1 MHPLPCSTTTLL
13 LCVLYTHTHTHTH
26 TSTYVQVVC
35 DPQRGSLEESRLT
48 GNPRMHER
56 VGSSSSHCKHLLP
69 MKFSPLRIYSLFNLF
84 HILFQLIWFYPFPP
98 FSLHCIIE
106 KAREFQKDIY
116 FCFID
121 SSKAFDCVDHNKI
134 WKILQEMGIA
144 DHLTCF
150 LKNLYAGQGEMK
162 PVSPKGYQP

>member
-1 MHPLPCSTTTLL
+1 MIVSSLCILSHAPLLPYSSVSC
-13 LCVLYTHTHTHTH
+13 THTHTHTH

-48 GNPRMHER
+48 GNPRMHQR
-56 VGSSSSHCKHLLP
+56 VGSSSSPCKRLLP
-69 MKFSPLRIYSLFNLF
+69 MKFPPLLIYSLFNLF
-84 HILFQLIWFYPFPP
+84 HILFQLIWFYSFPP

-121 SSKAFDCVDHNKI
+121 SAKAFVWITTNCGKFFKR
-134 WKILQEMGIA
+134 WE
-144 DHLTCF
+144 
-150 LKNLYAGQGEMK
+150 
-162 PVSPKGYQP
+162 

>member
-56 VGSSSSHCKHLLP
+56 VGSSSSPCKHLLP
-69 MKFSPLRIYSLFNLF
+69 MKFPPLLIYSLFNLF

-144 DHLTCF
+144 DHLT
-150 LKNLYAGQGEMK
+150 
-162 PVSPKGYQP
+162 